1 MAFVFQP
8 AQWQWELGGV
18 IFSLIA
24 AVLTKSA
31 AEYQRRR
38 SETWP
43 ISYGEIRDVT
53 VREDQGKAHL
63 ELDYSYRVAGDPYTG
78 IFKKKLDE
86 NEATAW
92 AHALHG
98 KQIAVRY
105 DPGKPSR
112 SRLWESDLET
122 IVRAA
127 GGSQH
132 IKGPPPLTL
141 WEQAL
146 IYPCLLLALLGVIT
160 SVATIAA
167 ALMGKTLPH
176 HKAGWLNLGTFL
188 PLLVM
193 MLVARKGGV
202 KTFRATPGWLKFLS
216 YAVLYYTLVG
226 GFLLPRFRP
235 QAGNNPERI
244 RQERAISDADYSL
257 LIYFGAFEACY
268 VRLNSVRESDQFHA
282 DIEANSAG

>member
-1 MAFVFQP
+1 MVLVFQP
-8 AQWQWELGGV
+8 AQWQLELGGV

-24 AVLTKSA
+24 AALTKGA

-43 ISYGEIRDVT
+43 ISYGEIRNVT
-53 VREDQGKAHL
+53 VKESQGSAQL
-63 ELDYSYRVAGDPYTG
+63 ELDYSYHVAGELYTG

-92 AHALHG
+92 AYALHG
-98 KQIAVRY
+98 MQIAVRY

-122 IVRAA
+122 IVRAS
-127 GGSQH
+127 GGLQH

-141 WEQAL
+141 WEQVV
-146 IYPCLLLALLGVIT
+146 IYPSLLLALLGVIT

-176 HKAGWLNLGTFL
+176 HKAGWLNFGTFFL
-188 PLLVM
+188 VLVM
-193 MLVARKGGV
+193 MLVARKGV
-202 KTFRATPGWLKFLS
+202 MKTFRATPGWLKFLS
-216 YAVLYYTLVG
+216 YAVLYYTIVG
-226 GFLLPRFRP
+226 GFLLPRLRP
-235 QAGNNPERI
+235 HSGDNPERI

-268 VRLNSVRESDQFHA
+268 VRLN
-282 DIEANSAG
+282 